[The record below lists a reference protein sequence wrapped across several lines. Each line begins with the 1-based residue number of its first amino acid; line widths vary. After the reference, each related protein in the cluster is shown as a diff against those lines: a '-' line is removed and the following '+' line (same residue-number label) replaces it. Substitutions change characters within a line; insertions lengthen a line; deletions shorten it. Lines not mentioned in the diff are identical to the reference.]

1 MMRKRTKLGICAALG
16 AMILVLAAES
26 NPLLAAVVGMGVGA
40 IVFIFT
46 HAYPNDIAPPSDRR
60 HENTV
65 RRRTAAQGKGQ

>member
-1 MMRKRTKLGICAALG
+1 MMRKRMKLGICAAFG
-16 AMILVLAAES
+16 AMVLLLAAES
-26 NPLLAAVVGMGVGA
+26 NPLLAAAVGMGLGA

-65 RRRTAAQGKGQ
+65 RRRTAAQSKGQ